1 MSLPEDSHPHLDD
14 VRTLAGAFTAAGFR
28 VAAAG
33 RPPVEDMPTAL
44 PDTAVLESCGAAVRL
59 VDRALRETAARLQR
73 SGAASLRGAEEGVDA
88 SSYPCCF

>member
-1 MSLPEDSHPHLDD
+1 MGPSNHDD
-14 VRTLAGAFTAAGFR
+14 AHTLAGAFAAAGFR

-44 PDTAVLESCGAAVRL
+44 PDTAVLESCGVAVGL

-73 SGAASLRGAEEGVDA
+73 SGVASLRGAEAGDD
-88 SSYPCCF
+88 SSRSPFCF